1 MDTRSSQ
8 KTMDTM
14 EFLGLLKIR
23 VIRGINLAVRD
34 TLSSDPYVVI
44 TMGHQKV
51 KTPVVKD
58 NCNPV
63 WNVEMTLA
71 IRDPNLPILIS
82 LYDKDTFTVDDHMG
96 DAEIDIQ
103 PYLEAMK
110 LGSKGLPDGGKVGRI
125 EPNWDNCLASESCI
139 VWEDGILTQEM
150 ILRLRHVECGEVEI
164 QIEVIDAPS
173 PKAIPY

>member
-1 MDTRSSQ
+1 MEV
-8 KTMDTM
+8 M
-14 EFLGLLKIR
+14 EFFGLLKIR

-51 KTPVVKD
+51 KSPVIKD

-71 IRDPNLPILIS
+71 IRDPNLPIILT

-110 LGSKGLPDGGKVGRI
+110 LVSQGSQSGAKVGRI
-125 EPNWDNCLASESCI
+125 DPSWENCLADESCI
-139 VWEDGILTQEM
+139 VWKDGKLTQEM

-173 PKAIPY
+173 PKGKGILF